1 VREHSG
7 KGLAVVAI
15 CFMWLMAMISPLA
28 TPYALMDNA
37 AQEDELPLGSNVSSS
52 SDLFISLLKLI
63 FVLILI
69 IALIYL
75 LVKFMARR
83 NQNLFGK
90 RPVKVLSGVQLA
102 AGKSLQIVE
111 IGGTVYVLG
120 VGEDVRLIDKITDK
134 ETARAIMEQYQI
146 QDSGVMPSVINN
158 WLTRLRNRGNHEQD
172 HLPGS
177 SFQDLLRERLG
188 HVEGQQQKID
198 ELLSDYEHDVKERS
212 KQ

>member
-7 KGLAVVAI
+7 KGLAVVAS

-37 AQEDELPLGSNVSSS
+37 AQEDELPLGSSVSSS
-52 SDLFISLLKLI
+52 SDLFLSLLKMI

-69 IALIYL
+69 IGLIYL
-75 LVKFMARR
+75 LVKFMARK

-90 RPVKVLSGVQLA
+90 RTVRVLSGVQLA
-102 AGKSLQIVE
+102 ANKSLQIVE

-120 VGEDVRLIDKITDK
+120 VGEDVRLIDKITDPEAAK
-134 ETARAIMEQYQI
+134 AVIEQFQV
-146 QDSGVMPSVINN
+146 QDSGAMPSVINN
-158 WLTRLRNRGNHEQD
+158 WLTRLRNRGEKQHD
-172 HLPGS
+172 HLAGP

-198 ELLSDYEHDVKERS
+198 ELLSDYDHDVKERS

>member
-1 VREHSG
+1 
-7 KGLAVVAI
+7 
-15 CFMWLMAMISPLA
+15 
-28 TPYALMDNA
+28 
-37 AQEDELPLGSNVSSS
+37 
-52 SDLFISLLKLI
+52 
-63 FVLILI
+63 
-69 IALIYL
+69 
-75 LVKFMARR
+75 MARR